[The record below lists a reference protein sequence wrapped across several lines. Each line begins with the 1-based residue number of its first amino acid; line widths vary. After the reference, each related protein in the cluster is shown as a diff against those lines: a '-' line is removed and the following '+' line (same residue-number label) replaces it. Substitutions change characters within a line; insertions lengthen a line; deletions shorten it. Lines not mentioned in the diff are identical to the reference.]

1 MIQFK
6 YYSIIILM
14 LGVLLFSCASNE
26 KVENEKP
33 LIVTT
38 TGMIGDMAKVLA
50 EDRMDV
56 ISLMGPGVD
65 PHLYKASQG
74 DLELLNKADIVL
86 YNGLKLEGKMGDILE
101 KLGRK
106 KPVVAIAKQIDKSLL
121 HGDPKYPNDDSAN
134 DPHIWFDV
142 SLWRQTIPV
151 VEKVLSEF
159 DPENAANYALSAT
172 SYISKLTELHDW
184 TADEIAKI
192 PEENKILITS
202 HDAFGYFGSAY
213 DLEVDALQGI
223 STVSEFGLKDISDLV
238 TKIVDRNIPA
248 IFVESSVSS
257 KSLEAVVEGCKDRGH
272 EVKIGG
278 TLFSDAMGE
287 EGTVEGTYLGMVW
300 HNVNVI
306 QRALNPDAL
315 NYRPL

>member
-1 MIQFK
+1 M
-6 YYSIIILM
+6 
-14 LGVLLFSCASNE
+14 
-26 KVENEKP
+26 
-33 LIVTT
+33 T
-38 TGMIGDMAKVLA
+38 
-50 EDRMDV
+50 
-56 ISLMGPGVD
+56 
-65 PHLYKASQG
+65 PHLYKATQG
-74 DLELLNKADIVL
+74 DLELLNKADIIL
-86 YNGLKLEGKMGDILE
+86 YNGLKLEGKMGDILK

-106 KPVVAIAKQIDKSLL
+106 KPAIAIAKEIDKSLL

-142 SLWRQTIPV
+142 SLWRQTVPV
-151 VEKVLSEF
+151 VEQVLSEY
-159 DPENAANYALSAT
+159 DPENAAAYALSAT

-184 TADEIAKI
+184 TATELSAI
-192 PEENKILITS
+192 PAENRILITS

-238 TKIVDRNIPA
+238 SKIVEHNIPA

-287 EGTVEGTYLGMVW
+287 DGTLEGTYLGMVW

-306 QRALNPDAL
+306 QKALNPASI
-315 NYRPL
+315 NYVPL